1 MLPFGS
7 AFDILVAEHPPGWS
21 AAGQATGRK
30 VNQRVR
36 LAAKLHSWL
45 AVGGELQWAL
55 FDAHLSAL

>member
-1 MLPFGS
+1 MLPFRS
-7 AFDILVAEHPPGWS
+7 EIDFLVAEHPPGWS

-30 VNQRVR
+30 IDQRVR

-45 AVGGELQWAL
+45 AGGGELQWAL